1 MHVFV
6 CIPDVSGAAV
16 KRWGECGRMGDW
28 RRRLAAGQLAAG
40 AERGRA
46 GKGIAGG
53 GGGGGG
59 TAEINH

>member
-6 CIPDVSGAAV
+6 CIPDVSGAAA

-40 AERGRA
+40 AERERA
-46 GKGIAGG
+46 GKGIGG
-53 GGGGGG
+53 ARGVGGVQRR
-59 TAEINH
+59 